1 MWSGQFTDALALAES
16 LCKDKVS
23 ANYQLVLLN
32 TRFNCY
38 KKMKDMERA
47 MQVRQEADAFVSSS
61 TKASVQKT
69 GQGLLKAMDAS
80 LALWRGDYET
90 FRRMEEARSA
100 GYTAKLQKVVS
111 AVCLADVDIACNELK
126 NARTHLEYAIQEG
139 GTLYV
144 VEDARRMLAEL
155 AQKEW
160 MEGTDYGERTV
171 KI

>member
-1 MWSGQFTDALALAES
+1 
-16 LCKDKVS
+16 
-23 ANYQLVLLN
+23 
-32 TRFNCY
+32 
-38 KKMKDMERA
+38 MKDLERA
-47 MQVRQEADAFVSSS
+47 MQVKQEADAFVSSS

-69 GQGLLKAMDAS
+69 GQELLNVMDAS

-126 NARTHLEYAIQEG
+126 NARTYLEYAIREG

-155 AQKEW
+155 TQKERV
-160 MEGTDYGERTV
+160 EGTDYRDGTIEN
-171 KI
+171 